1 MKTSL
6 CYLQRD
12 GKYLM
17 LYRNK
22 KENDI
27 NEGKYLGVGGKFM
40 LGETPEQCVCRE
52 VREETGLILTEYQ
65 FRGMVYFVSDRWDN
79 EDMYLFTATGFTLP
93 DGTVPGDDYT
103 PECNEGTLHWIP
115 IDQVEQLP
123 MWDGDKYF
131 LRELVAGNTNINLT
145 CEYVGDTLTKV
156 Y

>member
-1 MKTSL
+1 
-6 CYLQRD
+6 
-12 GKYLM
+12 M

-40 LGETPEQCVCRE
+40 PGETAEECVCRE
-52 VREETGLILTEYQ
+52 VREETGLILTDFE

-93 DGTVPGDDYT
+93 DGSIPADDYT

-123 MWDGDKYF
+123 LWDGDRYF
-131 LRELVAGNTNINLT
+131 LRELAAGKTDINMT